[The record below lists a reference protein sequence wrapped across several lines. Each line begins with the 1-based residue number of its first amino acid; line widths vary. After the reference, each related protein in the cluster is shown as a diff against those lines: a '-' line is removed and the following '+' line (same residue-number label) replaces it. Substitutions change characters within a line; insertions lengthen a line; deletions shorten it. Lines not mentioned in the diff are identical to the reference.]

1 MEKVLV
7 IIPAKAD
14 STRFVG
20 KNKQVIQGKTLVE
33 HAIKFAQ
40 ASTHNPRIVVSTEDL
55 ETKQIALNNGV
66 EVIHREKEFMGD
78 REVMDVYVD
87 VYNKLNDRKLT
98 KPDLNV
104 DYVIGLQPDNPDRN
118 VSLDEGL
125 EYFINLKYDDLVT
138 VGPDGSRNGALRI
151 TRASHIESGY
161 VSRRVGT
168 ILDNCTN
175 IHSKNDLTNAEK
187 NINERVY

>member
-14 STRFVG
+14 STRFIG
-20 KNKQVIQGKTLVE
+20 KNKQLIQGKTLVE
-33 HAIKFAQ
+33 HAISYAKKSKHQ
-40 ASTHNPRIVVSTEDL
+40 VRIIVSTEDE
-55 ETKQIALNNGV
+55 ETKSIALNEGV

-78 REVMDVYVD
+78 REVMDVYID
-87 VYNKLNDRKLT
+87 VFEKLDNNDI
-98 KPDLNV
+98 
-104 DYVIGLQPDNPDRN
+104 DYVIGLQPDNPDR
-118 VSLDEGL
+118 SITLDSGL
-125 EYFINLKYDDLVT
+125 KYFIDLKYDDLVT
-138 VGPDGSRNGALRI
+138 VSSDGSRNGALRI
-151 TRASHIESGY
+151 TRASHIRSGY

-175 IHSKNDLTNAEK
+175 IHSKNDLIKAEK

>member
-14 STRFVG
+14 STRFIG
-20 KNKQVIQGKTLVE
+20 KNKQKIKNKTLVE
-33 HAIKFAQ
+33 HAIDYAKNSKHQ
-40 ASTHNPRIVVSTEDL
+40 VRVVVSTEDK
-55 ETKQIALNNGV
+55 ETKQIVLKNYYDV
-66 EVIHREKEFMGD
+66 EIIHREKEFMGD

-87 VYNKLNDRKLT
+87 VYEKLND
-98 KPDLNV
+98 NNI
-104 DYVIGLQPDNPDRN
+104 DYVIGLQPDNPDRS
-118 VSLDEGL
+118 VSLDDGL
-125 EYFINLKYDDLVT
+125 KYFIDLKYDDLVT
-138 VGPDGSRNGALRI
+138 VSSDGSRNGALRI
-151 TRASHIESGY
+151 TKASHIKSGY

-175 IHSKNDLTNAEK
+175 IHSKEDLLNAEK

>member
-14 STRFVG
+14 STRFIG
-20 KNKQVIQGKTLVE
+20 KNKQIIQGKTLVE
-33 HAIKFAQ
+33 HAIEYAQ
-40 ASTHNPRIVVSTEDL
+40 KSIHNVRIVVSTEDK
-55 ETKQIALNNGV
+55 ETKQIALSKKV
-66 EVIHREKEFMGD
+66 EVIHREPEFMGD

-87 VYNKLNDRKLT
+87 VFEKLNDPT
-98 KPDLNV
+98 I

-118 VSLDEGL
+118 VTLDDGL
-125 EYFINLKYDDLVT
+125 KYFIDLKYDDLVT
-138 VGPDGSRNGALRI
+138 VSSDGSRNGALRI
-151 TRASHIESGY
+151 TKASHIKSGY

-175 IHSKNDLTNAEK
+175 IHSKQDLLNAEK
-187 NINERVY
+187 NILNY

>member
-14 STRFVG
+14 STRFIG
-20 KNKQVIQGKTLVE
+20 KNKQLIQGKTLVE
-33 HAIKFAQ
+33 HAIKYAKNSKHQ
-40 ASTHNPRIVVSTEDL
+40 VRIVVSTEDE
-55 ETKQIALNNGV
+55 ETKSIALNEGV
-66 EVIHREKEFMGD
+66 EVIHREPEFMGD

-87 VYNKLNDRKLT
+87 VFEKLKDDNI
-98 KPDLNV
+98 

-118 VSLDEGL
+118 VTLDDGL
-125 EYFINLKYDDLVT
+125 EYFIDLKYDDLVT
-138 VGPDGSRNGALRI
+138 VSSDGSRNGALRI
-151 TRASHIESGY
+151 TKASHIRSGY

-187 NINERVY
+187 NINERVH

>member
-14 STRFVG
+14 STRFIG

-33 HAIKFAQ
+33 HAINFAKSSQ
-40 ASTHNPRIVVSTEDL
+40 HNPRIVVSTEDP
-55 ETKQIALNNGV
+55 ETKKIALDNKV

-87 VYNKLNDRKLT
+87 VYEKLDNLD
-98 KPDLNV
+98 V
-104 DYVIGLQPDNPDRN
+104 DYVIGLQPDNPDRS

-125 EYFINLKYDDLVT
+125 KYFIDLKYDDLVT
-138 VGPDGSRNGALRI
+138 VSSDGSRNGALRI

-175 IHSKNDLTNAEK
+175 IHSKQDLLNAEK
-187 NINERVY
+187 NINERVH

>member
-14 STRFVG
+14 STRFIG
-20 KNKQVIQGKTLVE
+20 KNKQLIQGKTLVE
-33 HAIKFAQ
+33 HAISYAKNSKHQ
-40 ASTHNPRIVVSTEDL
+40 VRIIVSTEDE
-55 ETKQIALNNGV
+55 ETKSIALNEGV

-87 VYNKLNDRKLT
+87 VFEKLKDNT
-98 KPDLNV
+98 I

-118 VSLDEGL
+118 VTLDDGL
-125 EYFINLKYDDLVT
+125 EYFIDLKYDDLVT
-138 VGPDGSRNGALRI
+138 VSSDGSRNGALRI
-151 TRASHIESGY
+151 TKASHIKSGY

>member
-1 MEKVLV
+1 MEKILI

-14 STRFVG
+14 STRFIG
-20 KNKQVIQGKTLVE
+20 KNKQLIQGKTLVE
-33 HAIKFAQ
+33 HAIKYAKD
-40 ASTHNPRIVVSTEDL
+40 SKRISRIVVSTEDE
-55 ETKQIALNNGV
+55 ETKQIAHDSGV

-87 VYNKLNDRKLT
+87 VFEKLD
-98 KPDLNV
+98 D
-104 DYVIGLQPDNPDRN
+104 DSIEYVIGLQPDNPDRN

-125 EYFINLKYDDLVT
+125 DYFIELKYDDLVT
-138 VGPDGSRNGALRI
+138 VNSNGSRNGALRI
-151 TRASHIESGY
+151 TKASHIKSGY

-175 IHSKNDLTNAEK
+175 IHSKNDLKNAEK
-187 NINERVY
+187 NINERIY